1 MDRRAAG
8 PAGQAGDSVTTMVTL
23 YFAPGTC
30 ALTSFIAMKDAGIYY
45 RLERVDFSKA
55 EQKSAA

>member
-1 MDRRAAG
+1 
-8 PAGQAGDSVTTMVTL
+8 MVTL